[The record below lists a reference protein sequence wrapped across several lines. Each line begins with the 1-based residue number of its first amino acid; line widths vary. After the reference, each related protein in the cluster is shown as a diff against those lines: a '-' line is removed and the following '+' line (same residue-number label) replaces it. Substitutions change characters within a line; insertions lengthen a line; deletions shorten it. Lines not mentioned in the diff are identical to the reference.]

1 MEMLLTFHRISVIS
15 MCFLSLFTVQYVSFF
30 PNPDNMVTILNGNT
44 RDLSVDKSG
53 VENPANDFSDEQ
65 FFFIVNT
72 FGTNHNMVRRNNQIE
87 SKTKNTK
94 LDLAEPMTFIDSL
107 ESKKHILLV
116 SDDPKRRKTIE
127 FYFIKKG
134 LEKAER
140 CIYLTH
146 GEIEH
151 IENDMVNFGINV
163 IQFKKKNLLHVYKIP
178 NPIENSVSILDG
190 ANNMLKQVLKNPQAP
205 FRIVGRIIDDIGMEE
220 AISIQLYLEKRFHDT
235 FETLN
240 GSVMCTYDF
249 FQIQENNRWHYW
261 LDSLAKYHHVLV
273 SSRNGKNTVTSYG

>member
-1 MEMLLTFHRISVIS
+1 MEILLNFHRISVIC

-30 PNPDNMVTILNGNT
+30 PNPDNIMTIHNGN
-44 RDLSVDKSG
+44 RKDLSVDQSILKST
-53 VENPANDFSDEQ
+53 ANDFSDEQ
-65 FFFIVNT
+65 FFFNVNT
-72 FGTNHNMVRRNNQIE
+72 SGTSNNMARRNNQIE

-94 LDLAEPMTFIDSL
+94 LDLAEPMAFIDSL

-116 SDDPKRRKTIE
+116 SDDPKVRKTIE

-134 LEKAER
+134 LENTEQ

-151 IENDMVNFGINV
+151 IENDMINFGINV
-163 IQFKKKNLLHVYKIP
+163 IQFKKKNLLHVYKIQ

-190 ANNMLKQVLKNPQAP
+190 TNNMLKQVLKNPQIP
-205 FRIVGRIIDDIGMEE
+205 FRIVGRIIDDVGMEE

-249 FQIQENNRWHYW
+249 FQIQENDRWHYW
-261 LDSLAKYHHVLV
+261 YDSLAKHHHVLI